1 MYIKTDTQRV
11 QRILTAT
18 VMAAAIMSALSACG
32 GGGGGGSKSAGLPG
46 TNIPTNPAAACR
58 ATPAPPAI
66 PETRQ
71 PRSWRPHHA
80 DHHAGALQTSL
91 GNTGKAVDN
100 VLPLNLGTTLGGIGK
115 ALDPTVKPVT
125 DQVVSLTQKVG
136 ATTGLG
142 QPVNGVLQQTGGLVS
157 NLGTTVKGTG
167 LPGGLG
173 VGVGGLVD
181 GLGKTV
187 ASAGGLL
194 NASPN
199 NPDPLKTVLGNA
211 TNAVGALTAGLGGQG
226 GLLNPVNKL
235 VGGVTG
241 GVLSGPYKPVLE
253 PALANTGKAA
263 DNLLPLGLGPT
274 LGGVGAALDPTVGPL
289 AGTVTNLTQQVGA
302 TTKLGAPVAGL
313 LNNVGGT
320 VAGLGGQVGNTAG
333 LGGVLQGWAPPSA
346 AWAACSTP
354 RRATP
359 TRWATRWPMPPAPW
373 RP

>member
-32 GGGGGGSKSAGLPG
+32 GGGGGSKSAGLPG
-46 TNIPTNPAAACR
+46 TNIPTNPGGGLPGNPG
-58 ATPAPPAI
+58 TPAI
-66 PETRQ
+66 PETRATPILAAP
-71 PRSWRPHHA
+71 PRRPPRRRA
-80 DHHAGALQTSL
+80 ANPL

-274 LGGVGAALDPTVGPL
+274 LGGVGAALDPTVG
-289 AGTVTNLTQQVGA
+289 
-302 TTKLGAPVAGL
+302 
-313 LNNVGGT
+313 
-320 VAGLGGQVGNTAG
+320 
-333 LGGVLQGWAPPSA
+333 
-346 AWAACSTP
+346 
-354 RRATP
+354 
-359 TRWATRWPMPPAPW
+359 RWPARSPT
-373 RP
+373 

>member
-1 MYIKTDTQRV
+1 M
-11 QRILTAT
+11 
-18 VMAAAIMSALSACG
+18 
-32 GGGGGGSKSAGLPG
+32 
-46 TNIPTNPAAACR
+46 
-58 ATPAPPAI
+58 
-66 PETRQ
+66 
-71 PRSWRPHHA
+71 
-80 DHHAGALQTSL
+80 
-91 GNTGKAVDN
+91 
-100 VLPLNLGTTLGGIGK
+100 
-115 ALDPTVKPVT
+115 T

-241 GVLSGPYKPVLE
+241 GVLSGLQ
-253 PALANTGKAA
+253 AR
-263 DNLLPLGLGPT
+263 
-274 LGGVGAALDPTVGPL
+274 
-289 AGTVTNLTQQVGA
+289 AGTC
-302 TTKLGAPVAGL
+302 P
-313 LNNVGGT
+313 
-320 VAGLGGQVGNTAG
+320 GQYG
-333 LGGVLQGWAPPSA
+333 QG
-346 AWAACSTP
+346 
-354 RRATP
+354 RGQ
-359 TRWATRWPMPPAPW
+359 PPAAGPGPDAG
-373 RP
+373 RRGRGA

>member
-1 MYIKTDTQRV
+1 M
-11 QRILTAT
+11 
-18 VMAAAIMSALSACG
+18 
-32 GGGGGGSKSAGLPG
+32 
-46 TNIPTNPAAACR
+46 
-58 ATPAPPAI
+58 
-66 PETRQ
+66 
-71 PRSWRPHHA
+71 
-80 DHHAGALQTSL
+80 
-91 GNTGKAVDN
+91 DN

-253 PALANTGKAA
+253 PALAIRAR
-263 DNLLPLGLGPT
+263 PR
-274 LGGVGAALDPTVGPL
+274 
-289 AGTVTNLTQQVGA
+289 
-302 TTKLGAPVAGL
+302 TTSCR
-313 LNNVGGT
+313 
-320 VAGLGGQVGNTAG
+320 
-333 LGGVLQGWAPPSA
+333 WAWARRWA
-346 AWAACSTP
+346 AWA
-354 RRATP
+354 RRL
-359 TRWATRWPMPPAPW
+359 TRRSARWPARSPT
-373 RP
+373 